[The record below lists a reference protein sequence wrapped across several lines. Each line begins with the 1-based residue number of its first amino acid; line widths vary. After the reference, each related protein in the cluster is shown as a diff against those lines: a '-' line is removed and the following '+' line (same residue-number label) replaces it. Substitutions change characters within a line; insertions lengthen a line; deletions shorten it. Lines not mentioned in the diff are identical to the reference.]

1 VTKRDS
7 LEMPTLDFDQLAKT
21 LSAGGAASRESI
33 GAVIGVRLTD
43 PAVRRLEEH
52 AKHNLRSGNGLASLL
67 AVVQRAA
74 ASGLAWERL
83 PVRRGL
89 TLHLLAVRWPS
100 SSGQWLV
107 SLGLA
112 TTASRRLD
120 SHWKALD
127 GWTQPLEANV
137 ERAQRWARLT
147 SGLTTFELL
156 KAPSLPTTGEATTE
170 QQLLAGIV
178 ANPDDDGARLV
189 YADWLL
195 ERGDAK
201 GEFIR
206 LDVEYARTNDNALLV
221 RRRAMLEA
229 SWTDFAGE
237 LTKWTTKHGFE
248 RGLVNV
254 VKMTVPAFEKHGERL
269 FSTFPLEA
277 LELADQSFTPESLE
291 RLGSAP
297 GFDRVRRL
305 MIHQP
310 STRVTTG
317 PENRRVRPLAAL
329 AKGTRYASLRALST
343 TFCGHSGEDWYGLFS
358 GLQAPRLSEVELSFN
373 HSHPSILRG
382 LAASSS
388 PLTELREYTLGVLE
402 LPTSADWT
410 NAMEALS
417 AKDTLRRVTFEQSR
431 HLDDASLAALFAPTA
446 RCELERL
453 TLTSVP
459 VSDALLFAIAKS
471 PRAKRLTSLV
481 FHNGRFTS
489 EGALALLRLPSLSRL
504 AFSGGY
510 GEEAWSPADLE
521 RWMKA
526 LRELPSTHSLQRV
539 SLPAGSPSLTSLGK
553 LRVD

>member
-1 VTKRDS
+1 
-7 LEMPTLDFDQLAKT
+7 MALDFDQLAKT
-21 LSAGGAASRESI
+21 LSQGGAASRESI
-33 GAVIGVRLTD
+33 GAMIGIRLTE
-43 PAVRRLEEH
+43 PVVRQLEQH
-52 AKHNLRSGNGLASLL
+52 AKLNLRGGNGLATLL
-67 AVVQRAA
+67 SVVQRAA
-74 ASGLAWERL
+74 ASGLVWERL

-100 SSGQWLV
+100 SSGEWRV

-112 TTASRRLD
+112 TTTSRRLD
-120 SHWKALD
+120 SHWKALE

-156 KAPSLPTTGEATTE
+156 KAPSLPASGEAATTE

-178 ANPDDDGARLV
+178 ANPDDDAARLV

-206 LDVEYARTNDNALLV
+206 LDVEYARSNDNALLV
-221 RRRAMLEA
+221 RRRAMLE
-229 SWTDFAGE
+229 SGWSEFAGE
-237 LTKWTTKHGFE
+237 LAKWTTKHGFE
-248 RGLVNV
+248 RGLVNI

-269 FSTFPLEA
+269 FSTFPIEA

-297 GFDRVRRL
+297 GLDRVRWLMLLQPGTRL
-305 MIHQP
+305 
-310 STRVTTG
+310 TTG
-317 PENRRVRPLAAL
+317 PENRRVRALAGL
-329 AKGTRYASLRALST
+329 AKGTRFASLRALST
-343 TFCGHSGEDWYGLFS
+343 TFCGHSGADWYELFS
-358 GLQAPRLSEVELSFN
+358 GLQAPQLSQLDLSFN

-382 LAASSS
+382 LAASVA
-388 PLTELREYTLGVLE
+388 PLTELREYTLDVLE

-410 NAMEALS
+410 DAMEALA
-417 AKDTLRRVTFEQSR
+417 AKDTLRHVTFEQSR
-431 HLDDASLAALFAPTA
+431 HLDDASLSALFASTA
-446 RCELERL
+446 RCELETL

-471 PRAKRLTSLV
+471 PRAKRLGELV
-481 FHNGRFTS
+481 FHNGRFSS
-489 EGALALLRLPSLSRL
+489 EGAKALLRLPSLTRL

-510 GEEAWSPADLE
+510 GEEAWAPAELE
-521 RWMKA
+521 RWMKV
-526 LRELPSTHSLQRV
+526 LRDLPPTHPLQRV

-553 LRVD
+553 LQVD